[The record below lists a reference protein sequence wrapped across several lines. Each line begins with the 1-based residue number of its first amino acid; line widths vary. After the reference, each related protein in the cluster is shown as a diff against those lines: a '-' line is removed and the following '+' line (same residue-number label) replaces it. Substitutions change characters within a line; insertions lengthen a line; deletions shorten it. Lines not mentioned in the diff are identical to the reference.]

1 VAACSPWRETAVLNQ
16 RRYRLARDRDSAQP
30 SATFDFFCQKLLKYC
45 EKSAY
50 HGSVGK
56 ANRFTRTG
64 GRGYPLV
71 EDRIQ
76 AGIMRHVRA
85 VDRPVSR
92 SELTEFLGVSRSKV
106 SMEVGRLLEAGLL
119 VEDGLAESEGGRRS
133 SLLRIP
139 RSAGLVAAVD
149 LGATSIDVALS
160 TLGGGLLTHVGEPAD
175 IRDGPQPIL
184 GRVKELLAE
193 LLDEQSAGTRD
204 VLAIGMGVPGPVEQA
219 SGLLRSPPI
228 MPGWDLFPIRNAFA
242 GEYAAPVF
250 IDNDVNVMALGE
262 RWGGVGKGVDNML
275 FVKIGTG
282 IGGGII
288 ADGRLYRGI
297 QGCAGDIGH
306 ICVDPEGPV
315 CTCGNRGCFEAMA
328 AAPAIALKAERSA
341 REGFSPILSEVLR
354 ERGELSAKDVGEAA
368 SLGDYHALEII
379 RESGRLVGRVL
390 ATLVST
396 LNPSLIV
403 IGGGVANIGH
413 SLLAE
418 IRSAVY
424 SRSLPLATRNLPI
437 VLSELEG
444 VAGVTGASVLAAEG
458 VLQTS

>member
-1 VAACSPWRETAVLNQ
+1 
-16 RRYRLARDRDSAQP
+16 
-30 SATFDFFCQKLLKYC
+30 
-45 EKSAY
+45 
-50 HGSVGK
+50 
-56 ANRFTRTG
+56 
-64 GRGYPLV
+64 
-71 EDRIQ
+71 
-76 AGIMRHVRA
+76 
-85 VDRPVSR
+85 
-92 SELTEFLGVSRSKV
+92 
-106 SMEVGRLLEAGLL
+106 MEVGRLLEAGLL

-160 TLGGGLLTHVGEPAD
+160 TLGGRLLAHVGEPAD

-184 GRVKELLAE
+184 SRVKELLAE
-193 LLDEQSAGTRD
+193 LLDEQSAGPQD

-262 RWGGVGKGVDNML
+262 HWGGVGKGVDNML

-328 AAPAIALKAERSA
+328 AAPAIALKAERCA
-341 REGFSPILSEVLR
+341 REGLSQILSEVLS

-379 RESGRLVGRVL
+379 RETGRLVGRVL

-437 VLSELEG
+437 VLSELDQ